1 LMRTLSKD
9 SSRYAKSRIMAIEKN
24 ISSMNVGAAAIEA
37 GMDFPD
43 PELNAVLEAYAE
55 QKNWVSSFRAYAES
69 WLRRLEAKVKT
80 AVSALNIV
88 LMMITAAFIAVVGQT
103 IFGIVNV
110 IN

>member
-1 LMRTLSKD
+1 
-9 SSRYAKSRIMAIEKN
+9 
-24 ISSMNVGAAAIEA
+24 
-37 GMDFPD
+37 
-43 PELNAVLEAYAE
+43 
-55 QKNWVSSFRAYAES
+55 
-69 WLRRLEAKVKT
+69 LEAKVKT

>member
-1 LMRTLSKD
+1 
-9 SSRYAKSRIMAIEKN
+9 
-24 ISSMNVGAAAIEA
+24 
-37 GMDFPD
+37 MDFPA